1 MSNLLRSLNNLVN
14 VDVVQRNDGGVDITV
29 GSGRALVI
37 ADEVYPLEAV
47 SQPPNGLAAV
57 MAGGM
62 DITRELRGGR
72 IVGALEARDVNI
84 PDYMTRLD
92 TIAYELANQVNAIHQ
107 AGFDQLGNTNQDFF
121 APLAT
126 ADGAAR
132 LIRIDAAVAADSR
145 LIAAA
150 GVNEVGDNGA
160 AKQLANLRDA
170 LVLEGNSATLV
181 DSWSHFAFRV
191 GRDTRA
197 ALDGSKAQS
206 DIVEQIDALRDAV
219 SGVSLDEEAVNMIKF
234 QRAYEANARFF
245 STIDQTL
252 TILFSIVGR

>member
-1 MSNLLRSLNNLVN
+1 M
-14 VDVVQRNDGGVDITV
+14 IV
-29 GSGRALVI
+29 GSDAMLASHGI
-37 ADEVYPLEAV
+37 AV
-47 SQPPNGLAAV
+47 PPETV
-57 MAGGM
+57 
-62 DITRELRGGR
+62 ESLRR
-72 IVGALEARDVNI
+72 RGATV
-84 PDYMTRLD
+84 
-92 TIAYELANQVNAIHQ
+92 VC
-107 AGFDQLGNTNQDFF
+107 
-121 APLAT
+121 
-126 ADGAAR
+126 
-132 LIRIDAAVAADSR
+132 VAADSR

-252 TILFSIVGR
+252 SILFSIVGR